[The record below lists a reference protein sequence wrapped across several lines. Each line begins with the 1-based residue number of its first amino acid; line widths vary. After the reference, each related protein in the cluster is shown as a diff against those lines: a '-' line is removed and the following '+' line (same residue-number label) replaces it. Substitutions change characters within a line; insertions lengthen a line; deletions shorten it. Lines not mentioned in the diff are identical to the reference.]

1 MVKKSTNINTTNNY
15 LSFQVIEYKENTMTY
30 GTGNLDP
37 DLGQAQKCGRDKPVN
52 MMLFSW

>member
-52 MMLFSW
+52 MMLFS